1 MILKF
6 LIFYI
11 LLDICLANN
20 YDVRL
25 KSNSPVVKGGTVT
38 FQAEVYYNSN
48 LDSSEFFKY
57 IWEDDAI
64 PDHRAQNM
72 HTDAHDT
79 WSVTYNASI
88 YPAGDYIAQVV
99 VKKCLLNLFCYEI
112 GSQRIQFSLTET
124 LNGNL
129 SLKQGNITREDAFV
143 SNTETVLQT
152 VELKKSDMDYI
163 SKAPV
168 VLTYWFVDCTYYGI
182 TPDFKFR
189 FNFTQPDTVHTVD
202 ALVMADFTPL
212 PPTTTPAPSTTTT
225 STTTTKPTTTT
236 KATTTTPKPTTKP
249 TIDSTTTKKPVTSI
263 TTVKPAISSVHPVRK
278 RSVPMDQPSNITAN
292 ITSVHL
298 DTLSRNPKIIILP
311 NGPALP
317 HNIPFVCNSSE
328 VSTDEVKSF
337 GYFSKKINVKAPLS
351 HVNVS
356 GNNWLQPGDLLS
368 LKVSCKGSKNIE
380 YCVEYTKGEY
390 NVTGNETCTRYIP
403 LDTCSFSIKRY
414 LSNPKNTILIILKN
428 EVSKIVTPVTVNIYK
443 VNKQPQLSVIV
454 VPVSFSLVAVVLIVF
469 GIAYY
474 FQNRSRFLVE
484 VADFNFGQQYSDM
497 EYKTFNERLRD
508 SVMNAFFRGPTPAS
522 SEGSVWPPG
531 RKYGSMTSHGSS

>member
-1 MILKF
+1 M
-6 LIFYI
+6 FYKSFTFYV
-11 LLDICLANN
+11 LLHVCLANN
-20 YDVRL
+20 YDIRL
-25 KSNSPVVKGGTVT
+25 KSDSPVVKGGTVN
-38 FQAEVYYNSN
+38 FLAEVYYNSH
-48 LDSSEFFKY
+48 LDNEEYFKY

-64 PDHRAQNM
+64 PAHQAQNM
-72 HTDAHDT
+72 HTDAQDT

-88 YPAGDYIAQVV
+88 YPAGAYLAQVV
-99 VKKCLLNLFCYEI
+99 VKKCLLNLLCYEI
-112 GSQRIQFSLTET
+112 GSQRIQFWITET
-124 LNGNL
+124 LNGNI
-129 SLKQGNITREDAFV
+129 SLKQGNITRKDVFV
-143 SNTETVLQT
+143 SNTETVLQA

-182 TPDFKFR
+182 TPDLKFKF
-189 FNFTQPDTVHTVD
+189 NYTQPDTSHTVE

-212 PPTTTPAPSTTTT
+212 PPTTTVAPSTTTSST
-225 STTTTKPTTTT
+225 TTTTVKPTTTTKPTS
-236 KATTTTPKPTTKP
+236 TPTPTAN
-249 TIDSTTTKKPVTSI
+249 TTTKKPATTSTTLKPTTSPTHALKRRSVTDPPLNVTANVTS
-263 TTVKPAISSVHPVRK
+263 
-278 RSVPMDQPSNITAN
+278 
-292 ITSVHL
+292 SVHL
-298 DTLSRNPKIIILP
+298 DTLSRNPKILTLP
-311 NGPALP
+311 NGPELP
-317 HNIPFVCNSSE
+317 YNIPFVCNSSE
-328 VSTDEVKSF
+328 VSTDAVRSY
-337 GYFSKKINVKAPLS
+337 GYFSKKIQVKAPLS

-368 LKVSCKGSKNIE
+368 LKVNCKGSKNIE

-403 LDTCSFSIKRY
+403 LDACSFSIKRY

-443 VNKQPQLSVIV
+443 VNKQQQLSVIV

-497 EYKTFNERLRD
+497 EYKTFSERLRD
-508 SVMNAFFRGPTPAS
+508 SVMNAFLRGPTPSS

-531 RKYGSMTSHGSS
+531 RKYGSMTSNGSS